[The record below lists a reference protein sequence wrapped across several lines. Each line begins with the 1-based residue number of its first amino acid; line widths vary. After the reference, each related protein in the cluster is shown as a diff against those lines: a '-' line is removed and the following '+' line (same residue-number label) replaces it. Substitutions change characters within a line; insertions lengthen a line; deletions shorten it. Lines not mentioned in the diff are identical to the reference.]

1 MATSA
6 VRPIVFMDINIGET
20 PAGRLKME
28 LFSDI
33 VPKTAENFR
42 QLCTGEH
49 RVNSRPQG
57 YKNATFHRVRDFMV
71 QGGDFLNGDGTGSFS
86 IYGDKF
92 PFFITT
98 AKCDFLDGK
107 HVVFGKVIDGILTL
121 RKIENVA
128 TGPNNRPKLTVKITA
143 SQLVAAQNPKYTI
156 AQDFSG
162 SKFFDGWTFTNGNDA
177 KNYGNV
183 AYLAKD
189 VAMAQQ
195 LAYINPAGNA
205 IVKVDNTTV
214 GSPQDLAYGRAS
226 VKMNTTQPFTKG
238 SLVIMDAL
246 HFPYGCS
253 VWPAYWSQGSP
264 EDSWP
269 QFGEIDIIENVN
281 LAPVNQ
287 MSLHT
292 SQGCTLASDTQVT
305 GKIVSNDCY
314 NNTNG
319 NQGCIIQMPDN
330 SFGESFARN
339 GGGVYAVEWSSTGNG
354 IRAWFFPR
362 SSIPADLTNA
372 NPDPSTWGTPTAAW
386 PESGCNSSKF
396 FGPQTLIINISIC
409 GAFAGAASVF
419 ESTCPNQGSCLDLV
433 RNPRN
438 YDNAY
443 FEISYVRIYS
453 DGSSTTSNTA
463 STSQLGASAT
473 GSRTQSGAGATGSA
487 GSSNGAVR
495 NSAGFLS
502 AALSVIAGAWVLA

>member
-1 MATSA
+1 M
-6 VRPIVFMDINIGET
+6 
-20 PAGRLKME
+20 
-28 LFSDI
+28 FSL
-33 VPKTAENFR
+33 A
-42 QLCTGEH
+42 LLTG
-49 RVNSRPQG
+49 
-57 YKNATFHRVRDFMV
+57 
-71 QGGDFLNGDGTGSFS
+71 L
-86 IYGDKF
+86 
-92 PFFITT
+92 
-98 AKCDFLDGK
+98 L
-107 HVVFGKVIDGILTL
+107 
-121 RKIENVA
+121 
-128 TGPNNRPKLTVKITA
+128 A

-156 AQDFSG
+156 AQDMSG
-162 SKFFDGWTFTNGNDA
+162 FDGWTFTNGNDA

-214 GSPQDLAYGRAS
+214 GSPQDPAYGRAS

-264 EDSWP
+264 EDAWP
-269 QFGEIDIIENVN
+269 QFGEIDIVENVN

-330 SFGESFARN
+330 SYGEAFARN
-339 GGGVYAVEWSSTGNG
+339 GGGIYAVEWSSTGNG

-362 SSIPADLTNA
+362 SSIPADMTSA

-386 PESGCNSSKF
+386 PESGCNTSKF

-409 GAFAGAASVF
+409 GAYAGSTSVF

-453 DGSSTTSNTA
+453 DGSTTTTTSGA
-463 STSQLGASAT
+463 STAT
-473 GSRTQSGAGATGSA
+473 ASRTQAGANATGTA
-487 GSSNGAVR
+487 GSSNGSIR
-495 NSAGFLS
+495 NSAGLV
-502 AALSVIAGAWVLA
+502 SVILAFIAGTFLA